1 MQSSCIFTQNTI
13 DLAKFMNTS
22 IPTLV

>member
-22 IPTLV
+22 TPTLV